1 MVEPET
7 FRLSPRTPQTR
18 LTLLASLLLA
28 AGVTAAQDSAPT
40 AANLAA
46 LLREQQQQLEAQR
59 AQLVRQQEQL
69 ERQQRQLESLAA
81 ALEAQKAG
89 PAPVAT
95 AGAAASPG
103 APAASSGATATA
115 GGAASGQPISTASA
129 APTAPRGLRFEGYAD
144 FNYQRYDFYENAQSA
159 VSTPR
164 GQTDLARFVLAPSYD
179 FGKGWSFAAEIEFEH
194 GGTGAAVDYEREEAG
209 EFEIEIE
216 KGGEVALEQ
225 LWLQYEYSPALA
237 VRFGELIVPVGMFNL
252 YHQPS
257 EYFGLQRGLSESSLL
272 PMVWHESGIEMRGTL
287 GQARYQ
293 LMLATALDSSG
304 FSGYGFVSGGMQ
316 QRLELKNASAFAL
329 IGHLEYGFAPG
340 VLVGASYYFGDS
352 APNRPRQNLDV
363 SANVSLAALYGRY
376 EVGPLTIRGQALYG
390 TIQNA
395 EAVTKANLSTFNGDV
410 LGVSRTPVG
419 SSARSYYIAAGYDL
433 LSLFKASDAGRLDL
447 FAQYENYDTNA
458 STEGSIV
465 RLERYARQ
473 ATTLGL
479 NYKPQPGIVLKAE
492 YARLT
497 NGGTVANA
505 QNQFGLG
512 AGFEF

>member
-1 MVEPET
+1 M
-7 FRLSPRTPQTR
+7 R
-18 LTLLASLLLA
+18 LTVLASLLIA
-28 AGVTAAQDSAPT
+28 AGAAAAQDSAPT
-40 AANLAA
+40 PANLAA

-59 AQLVRQQEQL
+59 AQLARQQEQL

-81 ALEAQKAG
+81 ALEVQKAG
-89 PAPVAT
+89 PAP
-95 AGAAASPG
+95 AASPG
-103 APAASSGATATA
+103 ATATAAADAAA
-115 GGAASGQPISTASA
+115 GGAAFVPPISTPSA
-129 APTAPRGLRFEGYAD
+129 APNAARGLRFEGYAD

-164 GQTDLARFVLAPSYD
+164 GQIDLARFVLAPSYD
-179 FGKGWSFAAEIEFEH
+179 FGSGWSFAAEIEVEH

-209 EFEIEIE
+209 EFEIEVE
-216 KGGEVALEQ
+216 KGGEVVLEQ

-237 VRFGELIVPVGMFNL
+237 VRLGELIVPVGMSNL
-252 YHQPS
+252 YHQPG
-257 EYFGLQRGLSESSLL
+257 EYFGLQRSLSESNLL
-272 PMVWHESGIEMRGTL
+272 PLVWHESGIEMRGTL
-287 GQARYQ
+287 GQARYE

-316 QRLELKNASAFAL
+316 QRLEQKNASAFAL

-340 VLVGASYYFGDS
+340 ILMGASYYYGDS
-352 APNRPRQNLDV
+352 APNRPRQNLEV

-376 EVGPLTIRGQALYG
+376 EVGPLTLRGQALYG
-390 TIQNA
+390 KIQNA
-395 EAVTKANLSTFNGDV
+395 EAVTAANLSTFNGNV

-419 SSARSYYIAAGYDL
+419 SSARSFYIAAGYDL
-433 LSLFKASDAGRLDL
+433 LSLFKASAAGRLDL

>member
-1 MVEPET
+1 M
-7 FRLSPRTPQTR
+7 R
-18 LTLLASLLLA
+18 LTVLASLLLA
-28 AGVTAAQDSAPT
+28 AGAAAAQDSAPT
-40 AANLAA
+40 PANLAA

-59 AQLVRQQEQL
+59 AQLARQQEQL

-81 ALEAQKAG
+81 ALEAQKSG
-89 PAPVAT
+89 PTPA
-95 AGAAASPG
+95 AGAAPAPG
-103 APAASSGATATA
+103 APAASPGATATA
-115 GGAASGQPISTASA
+115 DATASGASPVPPISTASA
-129 APTAPRGLRFEGYAD
+129 ASSAARGLRFEGYAD

-159 VSTPR
+159 VSTSR

-179 FGKGWSFAAEIEFEH
+179 FGRGWSFAAEIEFEH

-209 EFEIEIE
+209 EFEIEVE

-237 VRFGELIVPVGMFNL
+237 VRLGELIVPVGMFNL

-293 LMLATALDSSG
+293 LMFATALDSSG

-340 VLVGASYYFGDS
+340 ILVGASYYFGDS

-363 SANVSLAALYGRY
+363 SADVNLAALYGRY
-376 EVGPLTIRGQALYG
+376 EVGPLTIRGQALFG
-390 TIQNA
+390 RIQNA
-395 EAVTKANLSTFNGDV
+395 EAITKANLSTFNGDV

-465 RLERYARQ
+465 RLERYARR

-492 YARLT
+492 FARLT